1 MEMNARSETERNKAV
16 ADAFYQAGV
25 EGRLTAF
32 AQYLDPG
39 FHRDCSQLPA
49 VGRPIKIPDLW
60 TIRNGKAVD
69 LWVAY
74 FEPQGLLDKLG
85 VTPGLRS

>member
-39 FHRDCSQLPA
+39 FTATAPSYLPWGGPSRSLIS
-49 VGRPIKIPDLW
+49 GRSGMAKP
-60 TIRNGKAVD
+60 
-69 LWVAY
+69 
-74 FEPQGLLDKLG
+74 
-85 VTPGLRS
+85 